1 MWLTSIMRL
10 PFYRVSAFTADP
22 FGGNP
27 AAVCL
32 LDEWLPDP
40 VLQRVAAENNLSET
54 AFLVSRQGYFDL
66 RWMTPATEVDLC
78 GHATLAAAFVLFH
91 ERGFG
96 GSRIAFKT
104 LSGQLFASRLDS
116 GLELDFPS
124 RPPQPC
130 LAPAVL
136 LQALGRAPIEVR
148 KSRDYFVVFDRASE
162 VAALRPNL
170 ELLLEL
176 DALGL
181 IVTAPGDRE
190 DFVSRFFAPKAGVPE
205 DPVTGSAHS
214 SLIPYWSERLKKTE
228 LFARQISSRVGE
240 LRCRHLGERVGIG
253 GQCALYCRGELVL

>member
-1 MWLTSIMRL
+1 MPF
-10 PFYRVSAFTADP
+10 PFYRVSAFTVDP

-32 LDEWLPDP
+32 LDEWLPESL
-40 VLQRVAAENNLSET
+40 LQRVAAENNLSET
-54 AFLVSRQGYFDL
+54 AFVVPRNGHFDL
-66 RWMTPATEVDLC
+66 RWMTPTTEVDLC

-104 LSGQLFASRLDS
+104 LSGDLFASRVDPVV
-116 GLELDFPS
+116 ELDFPS

-130 LAPAVL
+130 PVPDPL
-136 LQALGRAPIEVR
+136 LKALGRTPTEVR
-148 KSRDYFVVFDRASE
+148 KSRDYFAVFEHASD

-170 ELLLEL
+170 DLLLEL

-181 IVTAPGDRE
+181 IVTAPGDDE

-214 SLIPYWSERLKKTE
+214 SLIPYWSGRLKKTE

-240 LRCRHLGERVGIG
+240 LRCRDLGDRVGIG
-253 GQCALYCRGELVL
+253 GQCALYCRGEVVL